1 MSDSANINCSLNF
14 GKILRLM
21 FANEMMEKNELL
33 QNKKIVARMVGE
45 IFKQSGVSMHVL
57 AKREKIKKIII
68 YICTIFGHAFG
79 FCKTCK

>member
-1 MSDSANINCSLNF
+1 
-14 GKILRLM
+14 M

-57 AKREKIKKIII
+57 AKRVKIKIKINKYIYI

>member
-1 MSDSANINCSLNF
+1 
-14 GKILRLM
+14 
-21 FANEMMEKNELL
+21 
-33 QNKKIVARMVGE
+33 MVGE

-57 AKREKIKKIII
+57 AKRVKIKKKLYI